1 MIIESVF
8 LSHATE
14 DHDIALRVRDFLES
28 EHIHVWL
35 APEDIAVGSA
45 NWDAEIHSAVKA
57 ADGLVLIAS
66 PDSRKSPY
74 VRGEVDLAQGKP
86 IFVLFARGDKPED
99 TMLLEHVGG
108 QFADIHGEAFSD
120 GMRLLVATCRD
131 EIGSQSR
138 WEQAERRTLGHIQE
152 AERAEL
158 FRAFRDRAKS
168 AWRGAFTWTQVKTAV
183 QETADASTAY
193 VYAINDLKRR
203 WGTHYIAPTDNMTSN
218 LIAIIEKLHTI
229 LRDDTKHPVL
239 KTAALVQHGG
249 LLLTEIERHWGKF
262 GSRTIDGTVEPR
274 TNTIDDNGTIGPRTD
289 TTDDDAS

>member
-14 DHDIALRVRDFLES
+14 DHDIALRVRDHLES

-45 NWDAEIHSAVKA
+45 NWDTEIQNAIKA

-66 PDSRKSPY
+66 PDSRNSPF

-108 QFADIHGEAFSD
+108 QFADIHGAAFSD

-131 EIGSQSR
+131 EVGSQSR

-158 FRAFRDRAKS
+158 FHTFRDRVKA
-168 AWRGAFTWTQVKTAV
+168 AWRSVLTWAQVKAAV
-183 QETADASTAY
+183 QETTDAGSAY
-193 VYAINDLKRR
+193 VYAMNDLKRR
-203 WGTHYIAPTDNMTSN
+203 WGMHYIAPTDNMTSN
-218 LIAIIEKLHTI
+218 LIEIIEKLHTI
-229 LRDDTKHPVL
+229 LRDETQHPVF
-239 KTAALVQHGG
+239 KTAALIQHGG

-262 GSRTIDGTVEPR
+262 GSRTIDGTVGPS
-274 TNTIDDNGTIGPRTD
+274 TAAIDDDGN
-289 TTDDDAS
+289 